1 MGRRVA
7 GVALGL
13 AAVAALSD
21 DLRVVAA
28 AAVVA
33 LLAAMVLDPPVV
45 RSALGVAAVLTI
57 ALAAAAAGAAV
68 TLVHGPARGLLTAG
82 GVVGRVLVLWIVA
95 GVAGRRVDAD
105 RLVAGARRLG
115 LERLGLVLGL
125 ALNALPRLV
134 EAASEVWTIHRLRS
148 PGRWVAF
155 RQSPRMAEVLLA
167 NAARIGDD
175 AAAAAALRG
184 HIGLTHPRRPALEPP
199 APVVVVTGAPGSGK
213 TAAVEASVGIL
224 RSRGHTVAGIVQ
236 PGVFSHGRKVGFLV
250 RDLATGAEI
259 ALAERVERGRGEHG
273 TPFRFAREGLDL
285 AGRALGRAAA
295 GSVLVVDEVG
305 PIELRGDGHMPALR
319 RALATAGLAAVVLV
333 VRRQLVPSLLA
344 ALVTTDVTIVDVE
357 DDPETAV
364 DRIVGWVIAPAEI
377 GRGRGSG
384 SGRGT
389 ERADG

>member
-1 MGRRVA
+1 MSRRLA
-7 GVALGL
+7 GVALAL
-13 AAVAALSD
+13 ATVAALSE

-28 AAVVA
+28 AAAVA
-33 LLAAMVLDPPVV
+33 LLAAVVLDPPVV
-45 RSALGVAAVLTI
+45 GSALGVAAVLTI

-68 TLVHGPARGLLTAG
+68 ALVHGPARGLLTAG

-95 GVAGRRVDAD
+95 GVVGRRVDAD

-134 EAASEVWTIHRLRS
+134 EAASEVWMVHRLRS
-148 PGRWVAF
+148 LNRWAAL
-155 RQSPRMAEVLLA
+155 RHSPRLAEVLLA
-167 NAARIGDD
+167 NAARIGND

-184 HIGLTHPRRPALEPP
+184 HSGLAQPRRPALEPP

-213 TAAVEASVGIL
+213 TAAVEAAVGVM
-224 RSRGHTVAGIVQ
+224 RSRGCAVVGIVQ
-236 PGVFSHGRKVGFLV
+236 PGVFSHGRKVGFMV
-250 RDLATGAEI
+250 RDLATGTEA

-285 AGRALGRAAA
+285 ARRALGRVAP

-319 RALATAGLAAVVLV
+319 RAIATPGLSAVVLV

-344 ALVTTDVTIVDVE
+344 ALVTTDVTIVDLE
-357 DDPETAV
+357 EAPETAV
-364 DRIVGWVIAPAEI
+364 DRIAGAL
-377 GRGRGSG
+377 G
-384 SGRGT
+384 
-389 ERADG
+389 

>member
-1 MGRRVA
+1 MSRRLA
-7 GVALGL
+7 GVALALATL
-13 AAVAALSD
+13 AAVSD

-28 AAVVA
+28 AAA
-33 LLAAMVLDPPVV
+33 LAVLSALVLDPAVV

-68 TLVHGPARGLLTAG
+68 ALVHGPARGLLTAG

-95 GVAGRRVDAD
+95 GVVGRRVDAD
-105 RLVAGARRLG
+105 RLVAGARWLG

-134 EAASEVWTIHRLRS
+134 EAASEVWMVHRLRS
-148 PGRWVAF
+148 PGRWAAI
-155 RQSPRMAEVLLA
+155 RHSTRMAEVLLA

-184 HIGLTHPRRPALEPP
+184 HSGLTHPRRPALEPP

-213 TAAVEASVGIL
+213 TAAIEAAVGIM
-224 RSRGHTVAGIVQ
+224 RSRGCTVAGIVQ
-236 PGVFSHGRKVGFLV
+236 PGVFSHGRKIGFRV
-250 RDLATGAEI
+250 RDLATGTEV

-285 AGRALGRAAA
+285 GRRALGRAAP
-295 GSVLVVDEVG
+295 GSVLVVDELG

-319 RALATAGLAAVVLV
+319 RALAAPGLDAVVLV

-357 DDPETAV
+357 EAPDTTVEQIVRAV
-364 DRIVGWVIAPAEI
+364 
-377 GRGRGSG
+377 
-384 SGRGT
+384 T
-389 ERADG
+389 